1 MKTLTALFF
10 LIMVS
15 LLLKGQQLEGGWQG
29 TLNGG
34 GSQLRLVFHITRT
47 NDGYES
53 TVDSPDQN
61 VSDIRVTMTSF
72 NYPKV
77 KFEMST
83 IGALFEGEITT
94 NEIAGKWMQS
104 GQSLLLV
111 LQRIKKE

>member
-15 LLLKGQQLEGGWQG
+15 LLLKGQQLEGEWQG

-34 GSQLRLVFHITRT
+34 GSQLRLVFHISKT

-53 TVDSPDQN
+53 TMDSPDQN

-72 NYPKV
+72 YPKV

-94 NEIAGKWMQS
+94 NEITGKWMQS

>member
-1 MKTLTALFF
+1 MKTLTALCF

-15 LLLKGQQLEGGWQG
+15 LLLKGQQLEGEWQG

-34 GSQLRLVFHITRT
+34 ASQLRLVFHITRT

-61 VSDIRVTMTSF
+61 VSGIHVTRTNF

-77 KFEMST
+77 KFEIST
-83 IGALFEGEITT
+83 IGALFEGEITA
-94 NEIAGKWMQS
+94 NEITGKWMQS
-104 GQSLLLV
+104 GRSLLLV
-111 LQRIKKE
+111 LQRIKRE